1 MFINTLKTGFLMFAL
16 VFLFTFIG
24 GLLGNQQ
31 GALIGLLIRVS
42 AIYEAYY
49 YSVLF

>member
-31 GALIGLLIRVS
+31 GALIGLLIAAAMS
-42 AIYEAYY
+42 F
-49 YSVLF
+49 YSYWS